1 MNTVEKVFCPSCGAP
16 VAFED
21 GCEEVFCSHC
31 GSRLHRDDD
40 NVVLKMEHKEKMA
53 EYADRHEERE
63 FETTKARNNTRDYY
77 IAMGLFFL
85 TVVAL
90 SLLMKFN

>member
-16 VAFED
+16 VVFED
-21 GCEEVFCSHC
+21 DSEEVFCSHC

-40 NVVLKMEHKEKMA
+40 NVVRKMEHKEKMA

-63 FETTKARNNTRDYY
+63 FEVAKARNSIKECIIGMT
-77 IAMGLFFL
+77 LFIL
-85 TVVAL
+85 SVVVL